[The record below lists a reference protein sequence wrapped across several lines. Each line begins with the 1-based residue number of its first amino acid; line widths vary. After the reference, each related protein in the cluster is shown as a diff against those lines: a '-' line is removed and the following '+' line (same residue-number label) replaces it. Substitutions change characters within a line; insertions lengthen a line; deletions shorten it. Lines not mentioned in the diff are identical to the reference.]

1 MWWDL
6 GGWGDRDQDR
16 VGCRGILVTAMLG
29 RLSHGPKQLRDDG
42 GGGGCDRNCRPRVLS
57 SSWLWPAPCP
67 RIPPT
72 VFLSFCAASED
83 EDDDT
88 RAAVGAGISEAYT
101 VLKSEAK
108 DDLARLVR
116 AAACSASCDRFVV
129 TSFAASQG
137 VPVSRMC
144 DLASADDA
152 SDLRAPWDLG
162 GGGSGGVRA
171 VSEN

>member
-1 MWWDL
+1 MGKIGIRIGL
-6 GGWGDRDQDR
+6 T
-16 VGCRGILVTAMLG
+16 VVGILVTAMLG
-29 RLSHGPKQLRDDG
+29 STESRAASSCATTAEAEAVIATSAQGPELVMAVAGAVPSDPS
-42 GGGGCDRNCRPRVLS
+42 NCVP
-57 SSWLWPAPCP
+57 
-67 RIPPT
+67 
-72 VFLSFCAASED
+72 SFCAASED

-88 RAAVGAGISEAYT
+88 RVAIGAGISEAYT
-101 VLKSEAK
+101 ILKSEAK
-108 DDLARLVR
+108 DDMARLVR
-116 AAACSASCDRFVV
+116 AAACSVSCDRFVV

-144 DLASADDA
+144 DLTSADDA

>member
-1 MWWDL
+1 MAVASAVPSDP
-6 GGWGDRDQDR
+6 
-16 VGCRGILVTAMLG
+16 
-29 RLSHGPKQLRDDG
+29 S
-42 GGGGCDRNCRPRVLS
+42 NCVP
-57 SSWLWPAPCP
+57 
-67 RIPPT
+67 
-72 VFLSFCAASED
+72 SFCAASED

-88 RAAVGAGISEAYT
+88 RVAIGAGISEAYT
-101 VLKSEAK
+101 ILKSEAK
-108 DDLARLVR
+108 DDIARLVR

-129 TSFAASQG
+129 TSFSASQG

>member
-1 MWWDL
+1 MGKIGIRIGL
-6 GGWGDRDQDR
+6 GAI
-16 VGCRGILVTAMLG
+16 GILMTALLPGSKESLAKNACSTTAEAEAVVATVVLG
-29 RLSHGPKQLRDDG
+29 SELVLAVASAVPSDPS
-42 GGGGCDRNCRPRVLS
+42 NCVP
-57 SSWLWPAPCP
+57 
-67 RIPPT
+67 
-72 VFLSFCAASED
+72 SFCAASED

-88 RAAVGAGISEAYT
+88 RVAIGAGISEAYT
-101 VLKSEAK
+101 ILKSEAK
-108 DDLARLVR
+108 DDMARLLRV
-116 AAACSASCDRFVV
+116 AACSSRCDRFVV

-144 DLASADDA
+144 DLANDDNA